1 MIITTQFESLWI
13 KIIPAIVLISSDVIT
28 SLLCPL
34 IGESREKFRRENVS
48 RKNKNKRKLEQGE
61 MQGRELNLL
70 VAWRIPFASDSFSSC
85 RFFKWSATLM
95 RTPYYTR
102 PGRFF
107 PLRQPVRV
115 SMIVLAI
122 ANLQETLSLFL
133 FLCHSTLSSREWRP
147 LRDEDL
153 LLVLHV
159 LTIVQSRKLMA
170 RLLKNT
176 QPITGFFSGTTILE
190 GIKKTSGSRRAKYM
204 EDTDWK
210 ISRGWWIR
218 LMVAKGTV

>member
-1 MIITTQFESLWI
+1 MT
-13 KIIPAIVLISSDVIT
+13 
-28 SLLCPL
+28 
-34 IGESREKFRRENVS
+34 
-48 RKNKNKRKLEQGE
+48 
-61 MQGRELNLL
+61 
-70 VAWRIPFASDSFSSC
+70 DSF
-85 RFFKWSATLM
+85 RVGFFFFLSVFQMIRDVNANALLHQT
-95 RTPYYTR
+95 
-102 PGRFF
+102 GRFF